1 MPRKKVSEV
10 QHEVTV
16 DFILVLYKN
25 AKLMDP
31 SEKDQTVDKIKKLV
45 KYMGKTINIDLND
58 LKN

>member
-16 DFILVLYKN
+16 DFILDLYKKAN
-25 AKLMDP
+25 QMDP
-31 SEKDQTVDKIKKLV
+31 SERDQTVDKIKKLV